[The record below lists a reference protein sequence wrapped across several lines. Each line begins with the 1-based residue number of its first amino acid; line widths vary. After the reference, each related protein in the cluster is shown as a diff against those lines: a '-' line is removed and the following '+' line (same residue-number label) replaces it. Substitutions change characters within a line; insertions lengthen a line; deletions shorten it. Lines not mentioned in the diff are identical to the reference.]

1 LFKVLDTRLKDHE
14 YLAGDYSVAD
24 IAHWSWVHTYKWSG
38 INADGLDNL
47 KRWRDAIRIR
57 PAVEKGR
64 AVPERLDL
72 EAQENKETFIK
83 GAQKMLS

>member
-1 LFKVLDTRLKDHE
+1 MHIFKWL
-14 YLAGDYSVAD
+14 
-24 IAHWSWVHTYKWSG
+24 G

-57 PAVEKGR
+57 PAVQKGR

-72 EAQENKETFIK
+72 AAQENKETFIK
-83 GAQKMLS
+83 GAQKMLLQKKGTGSHIGLPLHRISLWPLHF